1 MKQHVNR
8 RAVFIVVILFCVV
21 MSVKHTFEFNLE
33 DILKSI
39 SPNETPIKMASLSD
53 SKDDG
58 CGLVNNTE
66 TQVWKDL
73 SKTEI
78 EEMNQVQTCIKNR
91 VRQNDSFLDER
102 SKDIVRKYTAI
113 SDTSVNTMKG
123 LQCNEE
129 IALRRIQA
137 TLGSYGQVWMFGDS
151 ILGQLYYTLS
161 CALNS
166 SIANYGASS
175 YTGHESFS
183 YSSTE
188 QGTTTDF
195 IYSKVLFLQE
205 ESEANL
211 YQSTFP
217 DVIQNLT
224 SNDMILV
231 LNSAHY
237 SERNAARLD
246 KSIRFIAKQS
256 IRTNASVF
264 FMEPTPEE
272 WPTSNGRHT
281 WSCVRNNC
289 QCESLTSARLKGRGN
304 HSITPEQ
311 KTKDDWVQPDLKFFD
326 RLYPSLTGEHNTN
339 HLHPALAWETR
350 KNSRVDQSCLPNCI
364 PATWRSD
371 HIRLVLKEIPNRV
384 HLVPI
389 FWQLVSKKNPTHR
402 GVADCTHRSLDAT
415 MLMMQQWIRTIERKI

>member
-1 MKQHVNR
+1 
-8 RAVFIVVILFCVV
+8 
-21 MSVKHTFEFNLE
+21 
-33 DILKSI
+33 
-39 SPNETPIKMASLSD
+39 MASLSD

-281 WSCVRNNC
+281 W
-289 QCESLTSARLKGRGN
+289 
-304 HSITPEQ
+304 
-311 KTKDDWVQPDLKFFD
+311 
-326 RLYPSLTGEHNTN
+326 
-339 HLHPALAWETR
+339 
-350 KNSRVDQSCLPNCI
+350 
-364 PATWRSD
+364 
-371 HIRLVLKEIPNRV
+371 
-384 HLVPI
+384 
-389 FWQLVSKKNPTHR
+389 
-402 GVADCTHRSLDAT
+402 
-415 MLMMQQWIRTIERKI
+415 